1 MEKSQRKPDFL
12 KIPGAPD
19 APGNSS
25 RTGSAGAEMGD
36 ALGEY
41 LARFLEHEPG
51 ALTGA
56 DPEELHDYRVA
67 LRRARSVLWG
77 GRNVFPSEELE
88 LLRSLSAWMAGPTSL
103 ARDLDVLTQEFP
115 DMVSRV
121 STDSRRGSKLL
132 GDELERRRQGA
143 YEALRDAVASHRHDV
158 LLRRWETFA
167 AFAALDEL
175 HVGPDA
181 LRPAPE
187 VVAERLERAF
197 RRVRKSGKA
206 AMRSNDR
213 NDWHS
218 LRKDLKRFRYLLA
231 AFSGVFP
238 KGAVDRVIVDL
249 AELQE
254 HLGRLQDRR
263 VQAAIVS
270 DAGLEVGGRSALVA
284 GAIAEALR
292 RSEDKAHRR
301 CYRAYRR
308 FEHSGVRAELAKL
321 SA

>member
-1 MEKSQRKPDFL
+1 
-12 KIPGAPD
+12 
-19 APGNSS
+19 
-25 RTGSAGAEMGD
+25 
-36 ALGEY
+36 
-41 LARFLEHEPG
+41 
-51 ALTGA
+51 
-56 DPEELHDYRVA
+56 
-67 LRRARSVLWG
+67 
-77 GRNVFPSEELE
+77 
-88 LLRSLSAWMAGPTSL
+88 
-103 ARDLDVLTQEFP
+103 
-115 DMVSRV
+115 
-121 STDSRRGSKLL
+121 
-132 GDELERRRQGA
+132 
-143 YEALRDAVASHRHDV
+143 V

-167 AFAALDEL
+167 AFAAFDEQL
-175 HVGPDA
+175 VGPDA

-270 DAGLEVGGRSALVA
+270 DAGLVVGGRSALAA
-284 GAIAEALR
+284 GAIAEMLR

-308 FEHSGVRAELAKL
+308 FEHSDVRAELAKL